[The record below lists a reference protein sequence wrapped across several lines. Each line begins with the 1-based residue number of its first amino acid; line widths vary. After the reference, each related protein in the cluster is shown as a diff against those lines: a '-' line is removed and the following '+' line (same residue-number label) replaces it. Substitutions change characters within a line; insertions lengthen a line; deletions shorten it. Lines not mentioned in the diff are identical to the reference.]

1 MPLLELLLKFE
12 SIKLTLPEVL
22 ALIPMMKPRLYSIS
36 SSPLAL
42 PARVSIT
49 VGVLRAHTSSGRE
62 HRGVC
67 SNFLAA
73 KSVGG
78 KIWASIRDTGSSFRL
93 PAPPAPMILVGPGT
107 GLAPLR
113 GFLQEIQQ
121 QRKQGNT
128 VGAVHLFFG
137 CRKDAD
143 FLYEDQL
150 KAFEKDGTLT
160 KLHVAF
166 SRMGGTRN
174 YVQHLMRKEAAS
186 LWPILKDDGHVFVCG
201 DASSMA
207 PEVRETLRLIA
218 EQEGGLGERGSQ
230 NFMEEIRSH
239 GSANRYHEDVWAGN
253 A

>member
-1 MPLLELLLKFE
+1 MG
-12 SIKLTLPEVL
+12 
-22 ALIPMMKPRLYSIS
+22 MKPRLYSIS

-42 PARVSIT
+42 PERVSIT
-49 VGVLRAHTSSGRE
+49 VGVLRGHTSSGRE
-62 HRGVC
+62 HCGVC

-73 KSVGG
+73 RSVGSRV
-78 KIWASIRDTGSSFRL
+78 WASIRDTGSSFRP
-93 PAPPAPMILVGPGT
+93 PAPPTPMVLVGPGT

-113 GFLQEIQQ
+113 GFLQERQQ
-121 QRKQGNT
+121 QRKQGKT
-128 VGAVHLFFG
+128 IGTVHLFFG
-137 CRKDAD
+137 CRTDAD

-150 KAFEKDGTLT
+150 KAFEQDGTLT

-186 LWPILKDDGHVFVCG
+186 LWSIFKDGGHVFVCG

-207 PEVRETLRLIA
+207 PEVRETLRVIA

-230 NFMEEIRSH
+230 TFME
-239 GSANRYHEDVWAGN
+239 
-253 A
+253 